1 MKSVEVRNTIRL
13 RWRQLRSRPHFSPGC
28 PLVPLQP
35 PQPPRLLQ
43 VAVTRLLAVM
53 KAPCSPCKP
62 SALTPT
68 HFLPRNR
75 CPREASLSGAHLGDL
90 LALVAEG
97 GCGEVC
103 LSSSAGGFRPLLVAA
118 SPESSWTLG
127 GRPPRTRFRVSSVN
141 S

>member
-1 MKSVEVRNTIRL
+1 MASAEKPPPFLPRVPPCPPAAATAP
-13 RWRQLRSRPHFSPGC
+13 RP
-28 PLVPLQP
+28 
-35 PQPPRLLQ
+35 LQ

-53 KAPCSPCKP
+53 KAPCSPWKP

-68 HFLPRNR
+68 HFLPRSR

-103 LSSSAGGFRPLLVAA
+103 LFSSAGGFRPLLVAA